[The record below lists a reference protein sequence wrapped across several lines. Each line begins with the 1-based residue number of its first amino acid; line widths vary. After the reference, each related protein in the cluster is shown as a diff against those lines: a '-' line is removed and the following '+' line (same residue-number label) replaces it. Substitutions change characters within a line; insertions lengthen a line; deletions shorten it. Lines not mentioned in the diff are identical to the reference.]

1 MIVERG
7 VWRAGAVGIC
17 MGAEEAGW
25 QGPSIM
31 SIIYLA
37 LSVLALGL
45 VAEKASRRSGM
56 MYVESRLTWSSASAK
71 MWSRAQKAAEGL
83 KANQTVDNKW
93 LKTHWEGLP
102 QDDTALKTDKFE
114 SMTHEAERTW
124 TMLLDSTWI

>member
-1 MIVERG
+1 MSESELDRERNLVLNVEERCINC
-7 VWRAGAVGIC
+7 REAGCGGPVAVGIC

-56 MYVESRLTWSSASAK
+56 MYVEPRLTWSSTSAK
-71 MWSRAQKAAEGL
+71 MWSRAQRAAEGL
-83 KANQTVDNKW
+83 RANQAIDNKW
-93 LKTHWEGLP
+93 LKAH
-102 QDDTALKTDKFE
+102 
-114 SMTHEAERTW
+114 
-124 TMLLDSTWI
+124 

>member
-1 MIVERG
+1 MSESELDRERNLVLNVEERCINC
-7 VWRAGAVGIC
+7 REAGCGGPVAVGIC

-56 MYVESRLTWSSASAK
+56 MYVEPRLTWSLKGSST
-71 MWSRAQKAAEGL
+71 SLQKLAYAYVHNRRMI
-83 KANQTVDNKW
+83 AHNAHD
-93 LKTHWEGLP
+93 HY
-102 QDDTALKTDKFE
+102 ALCAC
-114 SMTHEAERTW
+114 HRI
-124 TMLLDSTWI
+124 L